1 MIVGTTDIT
10 PQGLS
15 IGRLLPALVATA
27 WLGALALALTRLPV
41 LTIARNRLALGDSL
55 TGFAALGGT
64 AVLVL
69 GMSAL
74 AIGLLVSRRRTASV
88 IALFLLLPAILA
100 FLHGLGTGAA
110 RSLAELPSAARAG
123 LGSGSWLGLTLLAG
137 ALGLAVRRSRQPG
150 LGLATGLGLIL
161 ALVGLGW
168 AGALD
173 ALSLAVEYAARRA
186 TVNAAIGEHIAL
198 AGAALVLAGLLAV
211 GLALFRRGQGLVALI
226 LGGLQVVPAVAL
238 LGAMV
243 AVMSGLLRAV
253 PALRELGLSALGPVP
268 AIVAIA
274 AYLALPLWRG
284 LSLALRAPDDDTLQA
299 AEALGLS
306 PGQVLVRVRLPIGA
320 PILVGA
326 VRVAAVQGLG
336 LATLGALVGAG
347 GLGRIVFDG
356 MAQFAPDLILLGA
369 IPVVVLSLLTERGLS
384 RLEAAA
390 RRRWHA

>member
-1 MIVGTTDIT
+1 MTPRKPRGT
-10 PQGLS
+10 LRS
-15 IGRLLPALVATA
+15 VVIGRGLPWLLGTA
-27 WLGALALALTRLPV
+27 WFGALAFALTWLPV
-41 LTIARNRLALGDSL
+41 LAIAGNRLALGDPL
-55 TGFAALGGT
+55 RGPVVLGGT
-64 AVLVL
+64 WTVVLGLSALAVLVL
-69 GMSAL
+69 IRHRGSGAVIAIVLLVL
-74 AIGLLVSRRRTASV
+74 AILTFG
-88 IALFLLLPAILA
+88 I
-100 FLHGLGTGAA
+100 GLGGGAA
-110 RSLAELPSAARAG
+110 RALAG
-123 LGSGSWLGLTLLAG
+123 LPPAGRASLGAGSWLGLFLLAG
-137 ALGLAVRRSRQPG
+137 ALGFAVRRSRSPG
-150 LGLATGLGLIL
+150 LGLATGLGLGL
-161 ALVGLGW
+161 AFVGLWG
-168 AGALD
+168 AGTFD

-186 TVNAAIGEHIAL
+186 TVNAAIGEHLAL
-198 AGAALVLAGLLAV
+198 AGAALVLSGFLAIGLL
-211 GLALFRRGQGLVALI
+211 LLQRGQGVVALV

-243 AVMSGLLRAV
+243 ALMSGLLRLV

-284 LSLALRAPDDDTLQA
+284 LTLALRSPDDDTLQA

-306 PGQVLVRVRLPIGA
+306 RGQVLARVRLPIGA

-369 IPVVVLSLLTERGLS
+369 IPVVGLSLLAERGLS